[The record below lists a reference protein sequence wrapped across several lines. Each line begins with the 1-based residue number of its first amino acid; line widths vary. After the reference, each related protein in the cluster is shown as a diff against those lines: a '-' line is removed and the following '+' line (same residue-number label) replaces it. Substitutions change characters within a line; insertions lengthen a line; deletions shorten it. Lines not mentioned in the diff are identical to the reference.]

1 MNRKASEVAPRF
13 PIFIRLTSG
22 LRVQQRLSG
31 WDLPKRRLTVV
42 LNQLLARANYQ
53 NELTKS
59 VTSEYE
65 NGENEDAIALVACGF
80 CRVCPRSRVCKSFP
94 FSLFFSPRSES
105 VGGPAPA
112 ASGLFNEA
120 CECLLSVWMWKW
132 DTGTDCL
139 YRQGA

>member
-1 MNRKASEVAPRF
+1 M
-13 PIFIRLTSG
+13 
-22 LRVQQRLSG
+22 
-31 WDLPKRRLTVV
+31 

-94 FSLFFSPRSES
+94 FSLFFSPRSAS
-105 VGGPAPA
+105 VGGPA

>member
-1 MNRKASEVAPRF
+1 M
-13 PIFIRLTSG
+13 
-22 LRVQQRLSG
+22 
-31 WDLPKRRLTVV
+31 

-94 FSLFFSPRSES
+94 FSLFFSLSAVR
-105 VGGPAPA
+105 VRWGP
-112 ASGLFNEA
+112 GRVRF
-120 CECLLSVWMWKW
+120 V
-132 DTGTDCL
+132 
-139 YRQGA
+139 